1 MKFNII
7 TPCNITKNL
16 LVIKENI
23 FKKEVNV
30 DWHILFN
37 TSNLKDIDAELLNK
51 LQSKNTFFYFMK

>member
-37 TSNLKDIDAELLNK
+37 TSNLKDIDA
-51 LQSKNTFFYFMK
+51 